1 MSAHRPKAVTLSP
14 ELVVRFALYL
24 YRLEPGDGPQSEPL
38 TVIRDWGI
46 FHWSLGECHWT
57 PVAPWGTEG
66 VGFNAEEADLARL
79 FDQLTPSQRRRL
91 RQRVEAVT
99 WDDVVAARRFAERKA
114 QDAAARA
121 AAGGGFAQVDAVART
136 GGV

>member
-24 YRLEPGDGPQSEPL
+24 YRHELEEYDHDPP
-38 TVIRDWGI
+38 IRDWGI

-57 PVAPWGTEG
+57 PVAPWGTER
-66 VGFNAEEADLARL
+66 VGFSAEEADLAQL

-91 RQRVEAVT
+91 RQRVEVVT
-99 WDDVVAARRFAERKA
+99 WDEVAAARRFAERKA
-114 QDAAARA
+114 QEDAARAA